1 MTDNL
6 YKTDFVEW
14 AFNQAQAL
22 ANHDIKSL
30 DWDNLK
36 EEIEDLG
43 REQINAV
50 RSFVK
55 RLIEHRLKVDYCPD
69 AYSRNHWLN
78 EIDNFQDEIEK
89 RLTKT
94 ILNKLDVDKEYR
106 LARRLVL
113 RRYDLEIPEVC
124 PYTFDDLM
132 EKLG

>member
-1 MTDNL
+1 MSNNL
-6 YKTDFVEW
+6 YEIDFVDW
-14 AFNQAQAL
+14 AFKQAQAL
-22 ANHDIKSL
+22 SERDSKSL

-55 RLIEHRLKVDYCPD
+55 RLIEHKLKVDYCPD
-69 AYSRNHWLN
+69 ADPRNHWLN

-94 ILNKLDVDKEYR
+94 IFNKLDIEKEYR

-113 RRYDLEIPEVC
+113 RQYDLNIPETC
-124 PYTFDDLM
+124 PYSFNDLM
-132 EKLG
+132 EKLD